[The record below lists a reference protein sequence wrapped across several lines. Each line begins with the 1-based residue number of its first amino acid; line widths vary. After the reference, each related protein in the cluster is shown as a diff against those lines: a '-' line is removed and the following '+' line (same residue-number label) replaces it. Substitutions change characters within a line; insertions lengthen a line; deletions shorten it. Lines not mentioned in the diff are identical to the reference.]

1 MDVKLRIQIC
11 FEKYRRLLNFCTFYL
26 EIANKNIIL
35 HKIIIYQTSCKIKL
49 IVLYTWFYTSK
60 DIAIPTSC

>member
-49 IVLYTWFYTSK
+49 IVLYT
-60 DIAIPTSC
+60 